1 MTVDPPGP
9 ALALVELDTGTAASF
24 AEPPNAVGC
33 WWAGA
38 LCEKYQ
44 PSPIAPPTH
53 CWGGCG
59 LGNGSIAQA

>member
-44 PSPIAPPTH
+44 PRPIAPPTH
-53 CWGGCG
+53 C
-59 LGNGSIAQA
+59 